1 MAEFFV
7 YVCGQCDEA
16 YAGALE
22 VGERRIGR
30 KETTGVCPECL
41 EELFGLNEGAKS
53 RRNYSGEAP
62 KG

>member
-7 YVCGQCDEA
+7 YVCTQCDEA

-22 VGERRIGR
+22 PNERRIDR
-30 KETTGVCPECL
+30 KETTGICPECL
-41 EELFGLNEGAKS
+41 ETLFGLTEGAES

-62 KG
+62 KP